1 MPLQKLMFKPGIVS
15 NISSLANEG
24 GWSDC
29 DLVRFRT
36 GLPEK
41 IGGWVRISA
50 SVYQGVCRSLSCW
63 QTLAGVIQT
72 GVGTHLKMYIE
83 LGGGYHDVT
92 PIRDTAVIAA
102 NAFTTTNLSAV
113 VEVNDV
119 AHGAIT
125 GDFVTISGS
134 AANVGGILA
143 ATFNG
148 EFQIT
153 YVDADNYQI
162 TVATAATSSTTGGN
176 GTFNYQLNTG
186 NELSTISSGTY
197 GTGTYGSGVW
207 GASVAS
213 TAMRVWTQVP
223 YGEELVFGPRGGG
236 LYLWTPNAT
245 PTTFD
250 RGVAIS
256 TLPGASSVPL
266 FQFQMLFA
274 QEARILVLFSTNA
287 YGETDYDP
295 LLIRWSDAESLVEWA
310 PAVTNQ
316 SGEYRLPTGSNI
328 VSAINLRQDIFVLT
342 DTAAYTMQY
351 IGAPLVFSFT
361 QQSSNIST
369 LGPYGIIE
377 ANGVAY
383 WMGHDKFYLFD
394 GRVQTL
400 DCPVSD
406 AVYDDISRAQG
417 QQVFAGTNEG
427 FSEVWW
433 FYPSESSTQ
442 PDRYVVYNYTE
453 RIWFYGALVRSA
465 WLDTGLKQGPLAA
478 TYINNLVMHE
488 YGLDDNSTAASI
500 GLAAYV
506 QSSDFDIGD
515 GHNIGFVRRML
526 PDVKFAAS
534 TAASP
539 SLNFTLRT
547 RNNPGAPYNA
557 ETAMTVTR
565 TSTDESEEF
574 TQQLF
579 LRARGRQMSLR
590 VGSTD
595 AGVHWKLG
603 VPRVDVRPDGRRS

>member
-1 MPLQKLMFKPGIVS
+1 MPLQKLAFKPGVVS
-15 NISSLANEG
+15 NVSSLANEG
-24 GWSDC
+24 GWSDSN
-29 DLVRFRT
+29 LVRFRT

-63 QTLAGVIQT
+63 QTLDGVIQT
-72 GVGTHLKMYIE
+72 GVGTHLKMYVE
-83 LGGGYHDVT
+83 GGGNYNDIT

-102 NAFTTTNLSAV
+102 NAFTTINLSATV
-113 VEVNDV
+113 TVNDV

-153 YVDADNYQI
+153 YVDADHYTI
-162 TVATAATSSTTGGN
+162 VVATAATSNATGGN
-176 GTFNYQLNTG
+176 GTFAYQLNVG
-186 NELSTISSGTY
+186 NSIYTVSSGTY
-197 GTGTYGSGVW
+197 GTGPWGSGTW
-207 GASVAS
+207 GTSVSS

-223 YGEELVFGPRGGG
+223 YGELLVFGPRGGAP
-236 LYLWTPNAT
+236 YLWTPNAT
-245 PTTFD
+245 PTTYD

-266 FQFQMLFA
+266 YQFHMLFEQA
-274 QEARILVLFSTNA
+274 ARILVLFSTNS
-287 YGETDYDP
+287 YGSTDYDP
-295 LLIRWSDAESLVEWA
+295 LLVRWSDAESLVEWA

-328 VSAINLRQDIFVLT
+328 VAAINLRQDIFILT

-361 QQSSNIST
+361 QQSNNISA
-369 LGPYGIIE
+369 LSPYGITE

-383 WMGHDKFYLFD
+383 WMGHDKFYMFD

-400 DCPVSD
+400 DCAVSD
-406 AVYDDISRAQG
+406 TVYDDINLSQA

-433 FYPSESSTQ
+433 FYPSADSTQ

-453 RIWFYGALVRSA
+453 RLWFYGQLARSA

-478 TYINNLVMHE
+478 TYVSNLVVHE
-488 YGLDDNSTAASI
+488 YGLDDLSTAATVAI
-500 GLAAYV
+500 DCYV

-515 GHNIGFVRRML
+515 GHNVGFVRRVL
-526 PDVKFAAS
+526 PDMKFTGS
-534 TAASP
+534 TATDP
-539 SLNFTLRT
+539 QCTHVVRT

-557 ETAMTVTR
+557 ESTLTITGSDT
-565 TSTDESEEF
+565 TSEF

-590 VGSTD
+590 VGSNTV
-595 AGVHWKLG
+595 GVHWKFG
-603 VPRVDVRPDGRRS
+603 APRIDVRPDGRRS